1 MTTEIWP
8 AHAYF
13 GRRIFSKSFGG
24 KIRHIWTDV
33 TYRKDNEICARI
45 FLSFFG
51 GKLKTFKQSIT
62 RVKLTKNYLL
72 SFRIKSSS
80 LSNRSQIWPFIFL
93 REKHLICFVP
103 LSKSFLSPVNKSSSC
118 LIRDWSIS
126 DIHQSVCKKKKINNK
141 STKAMDLIEY
151 NSCG

>member
-1 MTTEIWP
+1 MRILGAVFFLSLLAGKFATFEQMLLTEKITKY
-8 AHAYF
+8 AYYN
-13 GRRIFSKSFGG
+13 RSYFSK
-24 KIRHIWTDV
+24 
-33 TYRKDNEICARI
+33 
-45 FLSFFG
+45 FFG

-141 STKAMDLIEY
+141 STEAMDLIEY